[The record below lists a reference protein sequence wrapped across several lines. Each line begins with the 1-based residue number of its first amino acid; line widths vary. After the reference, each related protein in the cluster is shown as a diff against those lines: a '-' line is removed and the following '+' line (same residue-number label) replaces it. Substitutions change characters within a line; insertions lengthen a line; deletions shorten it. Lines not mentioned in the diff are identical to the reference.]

1 VLNSKG
7 TRIVSLNIRHGGGG
21 RANRLADWIIGQ
33 APFAA
38 VVTEWRDNASGQQI
52 RSSFS
57 SAGLDSF
64 STGRG
69 PRINTTLLAA
79 RSFAYSEIIT
89 PPNSFKGDLV
99 LMRLDRLA
107 ILGCYFPQRMAK
119 AVFFERCMEIALR
132 ESLQPL
138 LVIGDFNTGRND
150 LDVDGA
156 GTPFDC
162 ADQFIGLTELA
173 GLADL
178 WRFRHGERREWT
190 WRSAKNGFRIDH
202 AFGNEAFVSRFPN
215 YRCEIDHEPRLIGL
229 TDHSAVVL
237 DLG

>member
-1 VLNSKG
+1 M
-7 TRIVSLNIRHGGGG
+7 RIVSLNIRHGGGG
-21 RANRLADWIIGQ
+21 RVSRLADWIIAL

-38 VVTEWRDNASGQQI
+38 VVTEWRDNVPGQQI
-52 RSSFS
+52 RSRYS
-57 SAGLDSF
+57 SAGLASF

-69 PRINTTLLAA
+69 PKINTALLAA
-79 RSFAYSEIIT
+79 RSFTHCEIIT
-89 PPNSFKGDLV
+89 PPDSSIGDMV
-99 LMRLDRLA
+99 LMRLDGLT

-119 AVFFERCMEIALR
+119 SPFFERCMEIALK
-132 ESLQPL
+132 ETQQPL
-138 LVIGDFNTGRND
+138 VVIGDFNTGRND
-150 LDVDGA
+150 LDVEGS
-156 GTPFDC
+156 GTRFDC
-162 ADQFIGLTELA
+162 ADQFIGLSAKA

-202 AFGNEAFVSRFPN
+202 AFGNKALVSRFPN
-215 YRCEIDHEPRLIGL
+215 YRCEINHEPRLIGL